1 MGTENGLSNG
11 AAAEAAPDGTTVFR
25 ATAYSPLRTTAAL
38 ALWLGAIHF
47 NVLLLLASLFLL
59 PRRIAAMSVR

>member
-1 MGTENGLSNG
+1 
-11 AAAEAAPDGTTVFR
+11 VFR

-59 PRRIAAMSVR
+59 PRRIAAMSVH